1 MTDRETKMST
11 SPSKSAA
18 PASDAHGNNPGF
30 KRSLGALS
38 TLTLGVGAMV
48 GFGWVTLVGD
58 WITSAGSLGAAG
70 AFLIGGLM
78 MAIVALVYSELVAAM
93 PKAGGEHNYI
103 MRALGPRWSFIGSWA
118 ITGGYA
124 TVVAFEAV
132 ALPRAIGYVVDL
144 EHIHLWTINDSEVYL
159 IWALV
164 GSIMAIVI
172 TIINILGVKV
182 AGGFQMFVVLFLF
195 AIGALQLIGAFT
207 GGNPANLDPT
217 FVDGQIGF
225 FAVLVVVP
233 FMFVGFDVIPQTA
246 EEVNLPPRKVGR
258 ISFISVTIAA
268 AWYILIVL
276 TVSLA
281 LDDAALAESN
291 LPAADAMGALFGS
304 QFFAN
309 LMVAAGIAG
318 ILTSWN
324 SLQMG
329 ASRLIYSLA
338 QSGMLPRWLGVL
350 HPRTRTPVNALL
362 VLGGIATLAPF
373 FGSKAL
379 GWIVDAGSPM
389 IVIAYLIVSI
399 SFVILRRREPDME
412 RPLRIGGSGNFGIV
426 IGVVSALITAFLT
439 ALYLPFMPA
448 QLGIEPWVV
457 FGLWWLVGL
466 IFFVSIP
473 GGIKPGANAEEDLIR
488 AVEAKRRKR

>member
-1 MTDRETKMST
+1 
-11 SPSKSAA
+11 
-18 PASDAHGNNPGF
+18 
-30 KRSLGALS
+30 
-38 TLTLGVGAMV
+38 
-48 GFGWVTLVGD
+48 
-58 WITSAGSLGAAG
+58 
-70 AFLIGGLM
+70 
-78 MAIVALVYSELVAAM
+78 
-93 PKAGGEHNYI
+93 
-103 MRALGPRWSFIGSWA
+103 
-118 ITGGYA
+118 
-124 TVVAFEAV
+124 
-132 ALPRAIGYVVDL
+132 
-144 EHIHLWTINDSEVYL
+144 
-159 IWALV
+159 
-164 GSIMAIVI
+164 
-172 TIINILGVKV
+172 
-182 AGGFQMFVVLFLF
+182 
-195 AIGALQLIGAFT
+195 
-207 GGNPANLDPT
+207 
-217 FVDGQIGF
+217 
-225 FAVLVVVP
+225 
-233 FMFVGFDVIPQTA
+233 MFVGFDVIPQTA

-268 AWYILIVL
+268 VWYILIVL

-291 LPAADAMGALFGS
+291 LPAADAMGALFGN

-338 QSGMLPRWLGVL
+338 QTGMLPRWLGVL

-362 VLGGIATLAPF
+362 VLGGIATLTPF

-399 SFVILRRREPDME
+399 SFVILRRREPNME

-426 IGVVSALITAFLT
+426 IGVASALITAFLT

-457 FGLWWLVGL
+457 FGLWWLAGL
-466 IFFVSIP
+466 IFFVGIP
-473 GGIKPGANAEEDLIR
+473 GGVKPGPDAEEELIR
-488 AVEAKRRKR
+488 IVEAKRRKR